1 MLANKNKC
9 CGCEA
14 CVNVCKF
21 NAIQM
26 KCDDSLFKYPVI
38 DKDKCKNCKLCEKVC
53 PINNKKTD
61 DSKINR
67 VYAGYNLN
75 NSDLYK
81 SASGGISYL
90 LNEYFL
96 KNNGI
101 IYGVSY
107 SKNYKSAEY
116 IRVDNIKN
124 LRKIQS
130 SKYIETNK
138 NNIYNLVKIDL
149 ENSKKVLFTGLPCE
163 IGALKSFLK
172 KEYYNL
178 YTCALICMGPTS
190 QKVQKEFIEYYEN
203 KSNSLIKYFNVRS
216 KVKGWGPPNHIE
228 LILQNNKKIV
238 KPFNENAFGT
248 AFQVLSRTSCL
259 DCNFK
264 ITNTYAD
271 ITIGDYWGV
280 DKNSEIYNKNGVS
293 VILTHNDRFNEILNQ
308 ISSLRIIEI
317 TYEEALNNNDMI
329 EKSRILD
336 KRRNKFIKDFNH
348 KGLMY
353 AHKKANSWYKSIAK
367 KILPQKIIKVI
378 KGENK

>member
-1 MLANKNKC
+1 MLANKNQC

-21 NAIQM
+21 DAIQM

-53 PINNKKTD
+53 PINNKKTED
-61 DSKINR
+61 TKINR

-90 LNEYFL
+90 LSEYFL
-96 KNNGI
+96 KNTGI

-116 IRVDNIKN
+116 IRIDNIKK

-130 SKYIETNK
+130 SKYIETKK

-163 IGALKSFLK
+163 IAALKSFLK

-203 KSNSLIKYFNVRS
+203 KSN
-216 KVKGWGPPNHIE
+216 
-228 LILQNNKKIV
+228 
-238 KPFNENAFGT
+238 
-248 AFQVLSRTSCL
+248 
-259 DCNFK
+259 
-264 ITNTYAD
+264 
-271 ITIGDYWGV
+271 
-280 DKNSEIYNKNGVS
+280 
-293 VILTHNDRFNEILNQ
+293 
-308 ISSLRIIEI
+308 
-317 TYEEALNNNDMI
+317 
-329 EKSRILD
+329 
-336 KRRNKFIKDFNH
+336 
-348 KGLMY
+348 
-353 AHKKANSWYKSIAK
+353 
-367 KILPQKIIKVI
+367 
-378 KGENK
+378 